1 MSGTNHPVTRHH
13 IPQERRPELHHY
25 KSLKP
30 HTSMCDLCEARLWT
44 LLNDFIMQ
52 PIMLHRLECVEILSE
67 HVSTCT
73 GCDLNT
79 TSVVSKLWQKY
90 EECVHISQQKM
101 SNQNL
106 EQWININFCVKV
118 RETCNVSEEYV
129 WDRNYEEIRCFWV
142 TQFTGGW
149 EKMEDTERSSHPKIH
164 NLIKRLKQCRIMFV
178 HIMPNSQSCLLCSNI
193 DDITHSLELWPN
205 NY

>member
-149 EKMEDTERSSHPKIH
+149 EKMEDTDTLLMKKQFYNWDRLFWLSGVCQGRS
-164 NLIKRLKQCRIMFV
+164 
-178 HIMPNSQSCLLCSNI
+178 NSWASQI
-193 DDITHSLELWPN
+193 IQHSKTKWQHSDTWN
-205 NY
+205 